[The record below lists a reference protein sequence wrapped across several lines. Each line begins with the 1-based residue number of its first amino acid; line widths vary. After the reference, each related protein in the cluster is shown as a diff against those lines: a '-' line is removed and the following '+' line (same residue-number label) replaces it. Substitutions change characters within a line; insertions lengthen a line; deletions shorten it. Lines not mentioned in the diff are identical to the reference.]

1 MRAFFIGGTVD
12 NSELDMSG
20 RAPPPHYP
28 PDTGSGVTRYA
39 LHRAEERDGECLYA
53 VYAAPDLAPGDVER
67 IFDERGYGR
76 RFEH

>member
-12 NSELDMSG
+12 NSELDLSG
-20 RAPPPHYP
+20 TPPQHYP
-28 PDTGSGVTRYA
+28 SDTGGGVARYS

-53 VYAAPDLAPGDVER
+53 VYAAPGMPAGEVER

>member
-12 NSELDMSG
+12 NSELDLTG
-20 RAPPPHYP
+20 RAPPPNYP
-28 PDTGSGVTRYA
+28 PDTGAGVSRYA

-53 VYAAPDLAPGDVER
+53 VYAAPGMAPDEVER

>member
-12 NSELDMSG
+12 NSELDLNG
-20 RAPPPHYP
+20 NAAPQHYP
-28 PDTGSGVTRYA
+28 PDTGAGIARYD

-53 VYAAPDLAPGDVER
+53 VYAAPGMRAADVER

>member
-12 NSELDMSG
+12 NSELDLG
-20 RAPPPHYP
+20 GTPPQHYP
-28 PDTGSGVTRYA
+28 PDTGRGVARYS

-53 VYAAPDLAPGDVER
+53 VYAAPGLGAAEVDR

-76 RFEH
+76 RFDR